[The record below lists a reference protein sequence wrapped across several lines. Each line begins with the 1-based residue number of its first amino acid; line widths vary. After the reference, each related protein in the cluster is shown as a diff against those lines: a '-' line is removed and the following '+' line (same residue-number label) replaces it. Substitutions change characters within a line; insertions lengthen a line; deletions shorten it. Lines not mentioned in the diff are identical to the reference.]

1 MTQAVVIVPGL
12 RLGLKAAFKELS
24 LEPKLLTRGLC
35 INENFLT
42 DRARGFKGEV
52 AMGLHNILKFF

>member
-24 LEPKLLTRGLC
+24 LEPKLLNHGLC

-42 DRARGFKGEV
+42 DRARGSKGEV
-52 AMGLHNILKFF
+52 AMGLHNI